1 MFKTVIACLALG
13 LMCGSA
19 AAAVSLEEL
28 SDYSGVSV
36 SELRAAQQQA
46 RYQQKI
52 IDAITRPSEAKPWH
66 EYRDI
71 FISRSRIRAGVEFY
85 RQNEATL
92 RRAERDFG
100 VPPEIICAI
109 IGVETFFGQ
118 NMGTWRVLD
127 ATYTLGFHYPRREE
141 YFAREFANYVKL
153 ARREGWKLTSIQ
165 GSYAGAMGLGQFMPD
180 AYLRYAVDYDGD
192 GRVNLFTNRQDAIGS
207 VANYF
212 REKGQWQPGQPIF
225 YPAYATRNPEALI
238 AREWEV
244 TARELYEG
252 GISTKELIDG
262 DQQVRLMKFD
272 LRGGKVGYGVGLNNY
287 HAIMRYNKSQ
297 LYARAVF
304 ELAEFIRSGY
314 EKARTAAR

>member
-212 REKGQWQPGQPIF
+212 REKGQWQAGQPIF

-272 LRGGKVGYGVGLNNY
+272 LKGGKIGYGVGLNNY